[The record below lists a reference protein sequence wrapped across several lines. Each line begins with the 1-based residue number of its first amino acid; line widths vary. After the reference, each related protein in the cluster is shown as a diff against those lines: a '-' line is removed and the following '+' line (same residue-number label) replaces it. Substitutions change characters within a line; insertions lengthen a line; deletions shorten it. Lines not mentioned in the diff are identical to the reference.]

1 MADNIKKSLKERSK
15 STKKSLKERSKSTKI
30 FYKNGQRKTHREN
43 VLEKPTECANEILE
57 AEKKYILKMNKT
69 LEDSHT
75 ALKTYWTI
83 INRLTYD
90 EKIPAIPPLF
100 FDDKLIL
107 DFCAKAKMF
116 NNYFASICT
125 PIKKRKCYTAFFI
138 QNKRKNKLF
147 YFQKYGKKR
156 I

>member
-1 MADNIKKSLKERSK
+1 MADDI
-15 STKKSLKERSKSTKI
+15 KKSLKERSKSTKI

-100 FDDKLIL
+100 FDDNLIL

-116 NNYFASICT
+116 NNHFASICT
-125 PIKKRKCYTAFFI
+125 PIKNANVIPPLSYKTNARINYFISRNMEKSEYSSYT
-138 QNKRKNKLF
+138 
-147 YFQKYGKKR
+147 
-156 I
+156 